1 MKTKFKFVFR
11 SSVSRG
17 VLVGLL
23 WLPLL
28 GAPRD
33 AAAGSLWRE
42 AVTDERGMYAD
53 KKARRIGDIVTVEVD
68 EVLDFTNTKTLNRG
82 RNIEGATPGLLG
94 QLANSL
100 INSVSSDKSAT
111 AAGDPVRRKFPLNL
125 LPKTK
130 AEADK
135 FNILDPAN
143 SNFKSDSEGGA
154 RNTQTIKFKMAV
166 QVIDA
171 LPNGNLVIEGVKQI
185 GFSNERQFISLRG
198 IIRPTDIL
206 FGLKAATNVAPS
218 ILSRHIADARYE
230 VVSEGLLSDAA
241 KRGWLQ
247 RLDDKITPY

>member
-1 MKTKFKFVFR
+1 MKTKFKSVFKGGALRSAVTAVAAFVVVCPQVIR
-11 SSVSRG
+11 
-17 VLVGLL
+17 
-23 WLPLL
+23 
-28 GAPRD
+28 
-33 AAAGSLWRE
+33 AGSLWRE

-68 EVLDFTNTKTLNRG
+68 EQIVFNNSKVLNRA
-82 RNIEGATPGLLG
+82 RETDATPGILG

-100 INSVSSDKSAT
+100 INSVSSDKAST

-125 LPKTK
+125 LPKTR
-130 AEADK
+130 ADAARM
-135 FNILDPAN
+135 NILDPTN
-143 SNFKSDSEGGA
+143 SNYESGNNA
-154 RNTQTIKFKMAV
+154 RMENTQRIRFMMAV

-171 LPNGNLVIEGVKQI
+171 LPNGNLVIEGVKQV

-206 FGLKAATNVAPS
+206 FGMRAATNVAPT

-230 VVSEGLLSDAA
+230 VVSEGALSDAA

>member
-1 MKTKFKFVFR
+1 MKTKSKSVFR
-11 SSVSRG
+11 GSVSRSLATA
-17 VLVGLL
+17 VTALFVIS
-23 WLPLL
+23 PQVV
-28 GAPRD
+28 R
-33 AAAGSLWRE
+33 AGSLWRE
-42 AVTDERGMYAD
+42 AVTDERGMFAD

-68 EVLDFTNTKTLNRG
+68 EQIVFNNSKVLNRA
-82 RNIEGATPGLLG
+82 RETDATPGLLG

-100 INSVSSDKSAT
+100 INSVSSDKAST

-125 LPKTK
+125 LPKTR
-130 AEADK
+130 ADAAK
-135 FNILDPAN
+135 LNILDPTN
-143 SNFKSDSEGGA
+143 SNYESGNNA
-154 RNTQTIKFKMAV
+154 RMENTQRIRFMMAV

-206 FGLKAATNVAPS
+206 FGMRAATNVAPT

-230 VVSEGLLSDAA
+230 VVSEGALSDAA

>member
-1 MKTKFKFVFR
+1 
-11 SSVSRG
+11 
-17 VLVGLL
+17 
-23 WLPLL
+23 
-28 GAPRD
+28 
-33 AAAGSLWRE
+33 
-42 AVTDERGMYAD
+42 
-53 KKARRIGDIVTVEVD
+53 VEVD
-68 EVLDFTNTKTLNRG
+68 EQIVFNNSKVLNRA
-82 RNIEGATPGLLG
+82 RETDATPGLLG

-100 INSVSSDKSAT
+100 INSVSSDKAST

-125 LPKTK
+125 LPKTR
-130 AEADK
+130 ADAAK
-135 FNILDPAN
+135 LNILDPTN
-143 SNFKSDSEGGA
+143 SNYESGNNA
-154 RNTQTIKFKMAV
+154 RMENTQRIRFMMAV

-206 FGLKAATNVAPS
+206 FGMRAATNVAPT

-230 VVSEGLLSDAA
+230 VVSEGALSDAA

>member
-1 MKTKFKFVFR
+1 LATAVTALFVISPQVVR
-11 SSVSRG
+11 
-17 VLVGLL
+17 
-23 WLPLL
+23 
-28 GAPRD
+28 
-33 AAAGSLWRE
+33 AGSLWRE
-42 AVTDERGMYAD
+42 AVTDERGMFAD

-68 EVLDFTNTKTLNRG
+68 EQIVFNNSKVLNRA
-82 RNIEGATPGLLG
+82 RETDATPGLLG

-100 INSVSSDKSAT
+100 INSVSSDKAST

-125 LPKTK
+125 LPKTR
-130 AEADK
+130 ADAAK
-135 FNILDPAN
+135 LNILDPTN
-143 SNFKSDSEGGA
+143 SNYESGNNA
-154 RNTQTIKFKMAV
+154 RMENTQRIRFMMAV

-206 FGLKAATNVAPS
+206 FGMRAATNVAPT

-230 VVSEGLLSDAA
+230 VVSEGALSDAA

>member
-1 MKTKFKFVFR
+1 MKTKFKSVFKGC
-11 SSVSRG
+11 VSRSLTTAVATALAVSPQIVRG
-17 VLVGLL
+17 
-23 WLPLL
+23 
-28 GAPRD
+28 
-33 AAAGSLWRE
+33 GSLWRE
-42 AVTDERGMYAD
+42 AVTDERGMFAD

-68 EVLDFTNTKTLNRG
+68 EQIVFNNSKVLNRA
-82 RNIEGATPGLLG
+82 RETDATPGLLG

-100 INSVSSDKSAT
+100 INSVSSEKAST

-125 LPKTK
+125 LPKTREDAAK
-130 AEADK
+130 L
-135 FNILDPAN
+135 NILDPTN
-143 SNFKSDSEGGA
+143 SNYESGNNA
-154 RNTQTIKFKMAV
+154 RMENTQRIRFMMAV

-171 LPNGNLVIEGVKQI
+171 LPNGNLVIEGVKQV

-206 FGLKAATNVAPS
+206 FGMRAATNVAPT

-230 VVSEGLLSDAA
+230 VVSEGALSDAA

>member
-1 MKTKFKFVFR
+1 MKTKSKSVFR
-11 SSVSRG
+11 GSVSRSLATA
-17 VLVGLL
+17 VTALFVIS
-23 WLPLL
+23 PQVV
-28 GAPRD
+28 R
-33 AAAGSLWRE
+33 AGSLWRE
-42 AVTDERGMYAD
+42 AVTDERGMFAD

-68 EVLDFTNTKTLNRG
+68 EQIVFNNSKVLNRA
-82 RNIEGATPGLLG
+82 RETDATPGLLG

-100 INSVSSDKSAT
+100 INSVSSDKAST

-125 LPKTK
+125 LPKTR
-130 AEADK
+130 ADAAK
-135 FNILDPAN
+135 LNILDPTN
-143 SNFKSDSEGGA
+143 SNYESGNNA
-154 RNTQTIKFKMAV
+154 RMENTQRIRFMMAV

-206 FGLKAATNVAPS
+206 FGMRAATNVAPY

-230 VVSEGLLSDAA
+230 VVSEGALSDAA

>member
-11 SSVSRG
+11 SSVPRGLLAG
-17 VLVGLL
+17 VLL
-23 WLPLL
+23 LPLF
-28 GAPRD
+28 GTPRD

-53 KKARRIGDIVTVEVD
+53 KKARRIGDIVTVDVD
-68 EVLDFTNTKTLNRG
+68 ELIVFNNTKVLQRARDTD
-82 RNIEGATPGLLG
+82 ATPGLAG
-94 QLANSL
+94 RFVNSL
-100 INSVSSDKSAT
+100 INSVSSDKAAT
-111 AAGDPVRRKFPLNL
+111 AAGDPIRRKFPLNM

-130 AEADK
+130 EEADK
-135 FNILDPAN
+135 VNILNPVD
-143 SNFKSDSEGGA
+143 SNYESQNTGKME
-154 RNTQTIKFKMAV
+154 NTQRIRFNMAV

-171 LPNGNLVIEGVKQI
+171 LPNGNLVIEGVKQV

-230 VVSEGLLSDAA
+230 VVSEGALSDAA

>member
-1 MKTKFKFVFR
+1 MAFA
-11 SSVSRG
+11 
-17 VLVGLL
+17 VLPCVA
-23 WLPLL
+23 
-28 GAPRD
+28 APQ
-33 AAAGSLWRE
+33 AANAGSLWRE

-68 EVLDFTNTKTLNRG
+68 ERITFVNDKSLARTRENDAN
-82 RNIEGATPGLLG
+82 PGLAG
-94 QLANSL
+94 QLVNSL
-100 INSVSSDKSAT
+100 INSVSSDKAST
-111 AAGDPVRRKFPLNL
+111 AAGDPVRRKFPLNI
-125 LPKTK
+125 LPKK
-130 AEADK
+130 LEDAD
-135 FNILDPAN
+135 NLRILSPSN
-143 SNFKSDSEGGA
+143 SNYKSNGGSGSVT
-154 RNTQTIKFKMAV
+154 NVQTLSFKMAV
-166 QVIDA
+166 QVIDT

-230 VVSEGLLSDAA
+230 VVSEGALSDAA

>member
-1 MKTKFKFVFR
+1 MKTKFKSVFKGGALRSAVTAVAAFVV
-11 SSVSRG
+11 VSPQVVR
-17 VLVGLL
+17 
-23 WLPLL
+23 
-28 GAPRD
+28 
-33 AAAGSLWRE
+33 AGSLWRE

-68 EVLDFTNTKTLNRG
+68 EQIVFNNSKVLNRA
-82 RNIEGATPGLLG
+82 RETDATPGILG

-100 INSVSSDKSAT
+100 INSVSSDKAST

-125 LPKTK
+125 LPKTR
-130 AEADK
+130 ADAARM
-135 FNILDPAN
+135 NILDPTN
-143 SNFKSDSEGGA
+143 SNYESGNNA
-154 RNTQTIKFKMAV
+154 RMENTQRIRFMMAV

-171 LPNGNLVIEGVKQI
+171 LPNGNLVIEGVKQV

-206 FGLKAATNVAPS
+206 FGMRAATNVAPT

-230 VVSEGLLSDAA
+230 VVSEGALSDAA